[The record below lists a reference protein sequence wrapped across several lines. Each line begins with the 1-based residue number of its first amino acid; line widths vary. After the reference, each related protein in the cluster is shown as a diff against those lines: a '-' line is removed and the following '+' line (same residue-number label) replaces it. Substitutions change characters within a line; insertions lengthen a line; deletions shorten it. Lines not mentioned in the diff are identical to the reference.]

1 MPFNFVFFNNYYF
14 INKAYSFKD
23 KRQILPAYIIIEA
36 KKVPEMK
43 RTAFFIMIFLVP
55 FILTACIR
63 SVTPDLLDDPSP
75 RQGIQSSNNGLQM
88 NIEQSNPKRANS
100 NIKIDIINSS
110 DTLFG
115 YGEFFYIEKN
125 VDGDWYMLAF
135 DEDVFSDFSD
145 FDNYGKVISSGAKD
159 EIIINP
165 EAYQLTFDSGEYRIV
180 KAFRYHDDPTVFWLT
195 AEFEVT

>member
-1 MPFNFVFFNNYYF
+1 M
-14 INKAYSFKD
+14 IEAYSFKY

-43 RTAFFIMIFLVP
+43 KTAFFIMIFLIS
-55 FILTACIR
+55 FILNACIKPV
-63 SVTPDLLDDPSP
+63 SPDLLDNPSP
-75 RQGIQSSNNGLQM
+75 RQDIQSSNNGLQM
-88 NIEQSNPKRANS
+88 NIEQSHPERANA
-100 NIKIDIINSS
+100 NIKMDITNTS

-135 DEDVFSDFSD
+135 EDVVFSDFSD
-145 FDNYGKVISSGAKD
+145 FDNYGKVIPPGTKD
-159 EIIINP
+159 EIIIDP
-165 EAYQLTFDSGEYRIV
+165 EIYQLTLDRGEYRVV